1 MKNNLFTCKSRGIRF
16 FRFLNIFSVQSYN
29 PVQPPTPAPPP
40 PPAPP
45 PARLFKPRENQLEK
59 EVDHPAKGD
68 IPPIEQGGN
77 PFRKKPKVRINRHA
91 VFAIFD

>member
-16 FRFLNIFSVQSYN
+16 FRFFNIFSVQNYN
-29 PVQPPTPAPPP
+29 SVPSPTPPPPPPP
-40 PPAPP
+40 PPA
-45 PARLFKPRENQLEK
+45 RVFKPRENQLEK
-59 EVDHPAKGD
+59 EVDQQAKGD

-77 PFRKKPKVRINRHA
+77 PFRKKPKVGINKHT

>member
-16 FRFLNIFSVQSYN
+16 FRFFNIFSVQNYN
-29 PVQPPTPAPPP
+29 PVPPPTPP
-40 PPAPP
+40 PP

-59 EVDHPAKGD
+59 EVDQQAKGD

-77 PFRKKPKVRINRHA
+77 PFRKKPKVGINKHT